1 MPFRRLPFSRDTRL
15 TALEAARIKA
25 AASSSGV
32 ILITN
37 AHIAQLDLQNPPS
50 LHSRYKK
57 ECGEV
62 APARASQ
69 ITATTLRDSLAHRA
83 RLLVVKA
90 IVNIQSAVEV
100 GDLPEVVRGHYQ
112 LPPNKDTLPE
122 IITPADVRLWAGH
135 IAAGETARLGSNDP
149 AQIGEGP
156 MAWPTVAKINAA
168 LNALTAAEAE
178 QLRAKEKADD
188 EEEQATALDAEVDA
202 FIKDMWD
209 TIEFNLRNHE
219 ATSLRRRAREWGV
232 FYATRP
238 GEPEETETPVTP
250 TPSPTPVPTPPV

>member
-1 MPFRRLPFSRDTRL
+1 MPFRRLPDSRASRL
-15 TALEAARIKA
+15 AALEAARTKA

-32 ILITN
+32 ILLTN
-37 AHIAQLDLQNPPS
+37 AQISQLDLQNPLS
-50 LHSRYKK
+50 YHSRYKK

-62 APARASQ
+62 APARAIQVS
-69 ITATTLRDSLAHRA
+69 ATLLRDSLAHSA

-90 IVNIQSAVEV
+90 LTNIQSAIEM

-122 IITPADVRLWAGH
+122 IVTPADVRLWATR
-135 IAAGETARLGSNDP
+135 IAEGETARLGSNDP

-156 MAWPTVAKINAA
+156 MAWPTVAKINTA
-168 LNALTAAEAE
+168 LNALTAAETE
-178 QLRAKEKADD
+178 QLRAKEKADE

-209 TIEFNLRNHE
+209 TIEFNLRNHD
-219 ATSLRRRAREWGV
+219 APSLRRRAREWGV

-238 GEPEETETPVTP
+238 GEPEETETPANP
-250 TPSPTPVPTPPV
+250 PAPTPPTA

>member
-1 MPFRRLPFSRDTRL
+1 MPFRRLPFSRDSRL
-15 TALEAARIKA
+15 TALEAARLKA

-37 AHIAQLDLQNPPS
+37 AHISKLDLQTPLS

-69 ITATTLRDSLAHRA
+69 VNATSFRDTLAHRA

-90 IVNIQSAVEV
+90 IHNIQSAIESD
-100 GDLPEVVRGHYQ
+100 DLPEIVRGHYQ

-122 IITPADVRLWAGH
+122 IITPAEVRLWAGH
-135 IAAGETARLGSNDP
+135 IAAGETARLGSNDA

-156 MAWPTVAKINAA
+156 MTWPTVAKINAV
-168 LNALTAAEAE
+168 LNDLTGAEAE

-188 EEEQATALDAEVDA
+188 EDEQATALDAEVDA

-209 TIEFNLRNHE
+209 TIEFNLRTHE

-238 GEPEETETPVTP
+238 GEVEETETPANP
-250 TPSPTPVPTPPV
+250 PAPTPPTA

>member
-15 TALEAARIKA
+15 TALEAGRLKF

-37 AHIAQLDLQNPPS
+37 AQGQQLDLQNPVS

-62 APARASQ
+62 VPALAAQVAST
-69 ITATTLRDSLAHRA
+69 IIRDAAANLA
-83 RLLVVKA
+83 RLRVVKS
-90 IVNIQSAVEV
+90 ILNIQSAIEA
-100 GDLPEVVRGHYQ
+100 GDLPVEVRGYYQ
-112 LPPNKDTLPE
+112 LPPNKDTLPD
-122 IITPADVRLWAGH
+122 IVSPADIRLWGAH
-135 IAAGETARLGSNDP
+135 IIAGETARLASNIP
-149 AQIGEGP
+149 AHVGP
-156 MAWPTVAKINAA
+156 GPLSWPTVAQVTAA
-168 LNALTAAEAE
+168 LSALESAEAE
-178 QLRAKEKADD
+178 QLRAKEKADLED
-188 EEEQATALDAEVDA
+188 EEATALDAEVDP

-209 TIEFNLRNHE
+209 TIEFNLRTHE
-219 ATSLRRRAREWGV
+219 APSLRRRAREWGV

-250 TPSPTPVPTPPV
+250 PAPTPPPTP